1 MNKKNKPV
9 LRSSQMK
16 NFNSLQL
23 LASDHGT
30 TITSLRNVLDFRGA
44 DFTDANLENAKFTGA
59 NTKGVIGLPP

>member
-1 MNKKNKPV
+1 
-9 LRSSQMK
+9 MK

>member
-16 NFNSLQL
+16 NFNSLRL

-30 TITSLRNVLDFRGA
+30 TITSLRNVL